1 LETEY
6 KTTDDLF
13 YFNNQKIP
21 FSGIFL
27 GINCVRKRLYQRNIL
42 RTGVAVMVQQAA
54 PGNLLT
60 CMYCMQIEAANGGS

>member
-1 LETEY
+1 
-6 KTTDDLF
+6 
-13 YFNNQKIP
+13 
-21 FSGIFL
+21 
-27 GINCVRKRLYQRNIL
+27 LYQRNIL